1 MNFGRSVIIAH
12 LWRPEVARRENL
24 LRNFLRF
31 VWKTT
36 PYSIIFK
43 VLFWKFLS
51 PHQSTL
57 LSSNFVKFADKKSA
71 KSCVIYQTKKTKF
84 RLPLQL
90 SLLRGSFP
98 KSARANPQQCTHSVP
113 YISSWSVFFRRS
125 YIAERVNTAKLPRSV
140 NPIFGGSLASSR
152 IINDWFIEIGENYLW
167 L

>member
-71 KSCVIYQTKKTKF
+71 KSCVIYQTKKNKISAASPTVATARIVPKIGQGQPPTMYAQCSIYF
-84 RLPLQL
+84 ILIGFL
-90 SLLRGSFP
+90 SAELYSRT
-98 KSARANPQQCTHSVP
+98 REHCQ
-113 YISSWSVFFRRS
+113 
-125 YIAERVNTAKLPRSV
+125 IAS
-140 NPIFGGSLASSR
+140 
-152 IINDWFIEIGENYLW
+152 
-167 L
+167 